1 MALATNQNAVSALLA
16 SRFSKYEV
24 RPRASQKAAPFGLS
38 EKPIA
43 ICLTPIVFLAH
54 NFSACASTGALF
66 ALAFASR
73 VRQYRWA
80 EIALAAIA
88 GMAFYGLVA
97 LAERATTFWH
107 PSYRT

>member
-38 EKPIA
+38 EKPIE

-66 ALAFASR
+66 AAAFASICG
-73 VRQYRWA
+73 A
-80 EIALAAIA
+80 EIGLAAIA